1 MKKILI
7 CVGTR
12 PNFIK
17 VTRFKK
23 LASKYNLE
31 IRLLHTGQHFDHQMS
46 KVFFDELKL
55 DKPDIYLDAKGNSQI
70 EMMADIMVKFEK
82 ELINYRPD
90 VVLVPGDVNSSTA
103 CALVASRNGI
113 SVGHIESGLRSFDRE
128 MPEEINRIL
137 IDDLSDYF
145 FVTEQSGIDHLI
157 SEGKEKSKI
166 HMVGNTMID
175 SLVNFNSS
183 IEKSN
188 ILKEINCYEKYGLMT
203 FHRPSN
209 VDNKDTL
216 IELLS
221 TIEKCSKSLDMVLPL
236 HPRTKKSLI
245 NHQLWERFKNIE
257 NLIYTDSLGYLDFMK
272 LVTNA
277 QIVITDSGGIQ
288 EETTF
293 LQIPC
298 ITVRENTERPITI
311 TLGNNEL
318 IKLNAELISSRMIE
332 KLKSN
337 LKGEIPPLWDGHA
350 TERILDI
357 LSK

>member
-1 MKKILI
+1 MRLLAI
-7 CVGTR
+7 CVAGSTR
-12 PNFIK
+12 CRA
-17 VTRFKK
+17 VW
-23 LASKYNLE
+23 
-31 IRLLHTGQHFDHQMS
+31 
-46 KVFFDELKL
+46 LKM
-55 DKPDIYLDAKGNSQI
+55 KI
-70 EMMADIMVKFEK
+70 FR
-82 ELINYRPD
+82 INHE
-90 VVLVPGDVNSSTA
+90 N
-103 CALVASRNGI
+103 
-113 SVGHIESGLRSFDRE
+113 H
-128 MPEEINRIL
+128 
-137 IDDLSDYF
+137 
-145 FVTEQSGIDHLI
+145 
-157 SEGKEKSKI
+157 K
-166 HMVGNTMID
+166 
-175 SLVNFNSS
+175 
-183 IEKSN
+183 
-188 ILKEINCYEKYGLMT
+188 
-203 FHRPSN
+203 
-209 VDNKDTL
+209 
-216 IELLS
+216 
-221 TIEKCSKSLDMVLPL
+221 
-236 HPRTKKSLI
+236 KKSLI
-245 NHQLWERFKNIE
+245 NHQLWERFQNIE